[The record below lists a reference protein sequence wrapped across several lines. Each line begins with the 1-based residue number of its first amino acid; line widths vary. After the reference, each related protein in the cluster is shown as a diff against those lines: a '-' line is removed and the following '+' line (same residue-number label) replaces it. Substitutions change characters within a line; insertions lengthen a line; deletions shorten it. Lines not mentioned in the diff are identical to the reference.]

1 MMYGEVYAGDIDPPC
16 GDRSEHPD
24 NPRPCITGEWVTPIL
39 MTIYLLVENILLVNL
54 LIAIFNN
61 TYNAVK
67 SVSSQ
72 VCMFGLNEWNISGK
86 RVERLDNRW
95 PVQRQTIGC

>member
-24 NPRPCITGEWVTPIL
+24 NPRPCNTGEWVTPIL
-39 MTIYLLVENILLVNL
+39 MTVYLLVENILLVNL

-72 VCMFGLNEWNISGK
+72 VGSHPIFGRCCPLPLLLLLLSS
-86 RVERLDNRW
+86 L
-95 PVQRQTIGC
+95 